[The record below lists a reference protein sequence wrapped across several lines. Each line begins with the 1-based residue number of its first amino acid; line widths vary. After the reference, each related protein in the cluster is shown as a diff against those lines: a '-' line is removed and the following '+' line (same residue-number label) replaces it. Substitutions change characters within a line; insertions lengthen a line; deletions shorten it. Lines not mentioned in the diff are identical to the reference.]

1 MGEAEMDVR
10 VRWLLLERPMP
21 WFMLEFLV
29 CSLVIGA
36 MTLAAARTIPR
47 IMQHVRVL
55 ETVAL
60 VSAAITSTME
70 YRAVTGAWPDG
81 SARASMSS
89 ALSPAS
95 GLVSSAALR
104 EEGAIDYALSAR
116 AGSAAGNIVTFRAW
130 QNSGG
135 TDLPMAWHCGHA
147 RAAPLIASGTDGTT
161 LADDALPSPCR
172 ARQ

>member
-1 MGEAEMDVR
+1 MDVR

-95 GLVSSAALR
+95 GLVSSARRAQSTTPCPR
-104 EEGAIDYALSAR
+104 GRGVPPEILSPFEPGR
-116 AGSAAGNIVTFRAW
+116 I
-130 QNSGG
+130 
-135 TDLPMAWHCGHA
+135 P
-147 RAAPLIASGTDGTT
+147 AAPICRWHGTAAT
-161 LADDALPSPCR
+161 P
-172 ARQ
+172 ARHP